1 MIKPENNKNDF
12 ITILMFL
19 VFVLIIIVF
28 GLWTSMRKYQLD
40 YQDLK
45 MKHDDLQI
53 ILDACLER
61 NIDKKER

>member
-1 MIKPENNKNDF
+1 MIKPENNKNEF
-12 ITILMFL
+12 ITILLFL

-61 NIDKKER
+61 NIDKQAK